1 MYFMMVVL
9 GDVAFATCMHCDMH
23 NFVKFATTS
32 FRFVAYVA
40 PQVLDCCVGV
50 GVGEIICVDIGIVL
64 CVGIGIGIVLCV
76 GIGIGIGIVLCVGIG
91 GVICIGP
98 AVSEAINVGVGKI
111 INVDASSW
119 SGGITLLC
127 FCDNNT
133 AHGIIIASIAI
144 ANIVIAI
151 MR

>member
-50 GVGEIICVDIGIVL
+50 GVGEIICVD
-64 CVGIGIGIVLCV
+64 IGIVLCV